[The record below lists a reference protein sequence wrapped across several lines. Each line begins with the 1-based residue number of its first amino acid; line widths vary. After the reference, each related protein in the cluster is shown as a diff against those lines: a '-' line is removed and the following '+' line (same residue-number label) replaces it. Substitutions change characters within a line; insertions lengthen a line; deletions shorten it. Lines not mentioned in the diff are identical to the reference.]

1 MRKFILTMALIL
13 GIGVSVN
20 AQRIATENSN
30 AFDNIGIGLTGGVST
45 PLDFNSVFPVNPNV
59 GLKITKDFTPAFG
72 IQIEGLA
79 FLNDNHFTDLKTT
92 VKATNVSL
100 LGAINLSNAL
110 FGYRGTPRTFEVS
123 PVAGI
128 GWLHEWNTSV
138 NSLSSKT
145 GIDFAFNLGKAK
157 AHSIV
162 LTPAIY
168 WNLNSLKKIQFNK
181 NHAQLALNLTYIY
194 HFKTSNGT
202 HHFKTYDISAME
214 SEINYLRGR
223 VDELENK
230 PIPVATNAVAAVE
243 AKTVEKVVLAESQWY
258 IQFAKSSSALTDEAK
273 EVLDKVSAEAVDI
286 VGTASPEGSAEF
298 NQALSEKRAAVVAD
312 YLTKRGI
319 KVNSWIGKGSTGDSS
334 NRLAIISV
342 VK

>member
-1 MRKFILTMALIL
+1 MKKIILTLTLIF
-13 GIGVSVN
+13 GIGVCAS
-20 AQRIATENSN
+20 AQKIATENSN

-45 PLDFNSVFPVNPNV
+45 PLDFNSIFPLNTNV

-72 IQIEGLA
+72 LQVEGLA
-79 FLNDNHFTDLKTT
+79 FLNDNHFSDLKTT

-100 LGAINLSNAL
+100 LAGINLSNAI
-110 FGYRGTPRTFEVS
+110 FGYKGTPRVFEVT

-128 GWLHEWNTSV
+128 GWLHEWNTSA
-138 NSLSSKT
+138 NSLTSKT
-145 GIDFAFNLGKAK
+145 GVDLAFNLGKNK

-168 WNLNSLKKIQFNK
+168 WNLHSLSQIQFNK
-181 NHAQLALNLTYIY
+181 NHAQLALNLSYVY

-202 HHFKTYDISAME
+202 HHFKTYDIGAME
-214 SEINYLRGR
+214 NEISYLRGR

-230 PIPVATNAVAAVE
+230 PLPTNAVAVATAPE
-243 AKTVEKVVLAESQWY
+243 TKIVEKVVAVESQWY
-258 IQFAKSSSALTDEAK
+258 VQFAKGSSALTESAK
-273 EVLDKVSAEAVDI
+273 ETLDKVSGVVDI

-312 YLTKRGI
+312 YLTARGV
-319 KVNSWIGKGSTGDSS
+319 KVNSWVGKGSTGDSS
-334 NRLAIISV
+334 NRLAIVSV

>member
-1 MRKFILTMALIL
+1 MRKFILTLTLIF
-13 GIGVSVN
+13 GIGVCVN
-20 AQRIATENSN
+20 AQKIATENSN
-30 AFDNIGIGLTGGVST
+30 AFDNVGIGLTGGIST
-45 PLDFNSVFPVNPNV
+45 PLDFNSMFPVNPNV
-59 GLKITKDFTPAFG
+59 GLKITKDFTPTFG

-79 FLNDNHFTDLKTT
+79 FLNDNHFADLKTT
-92 VKATNVSL
+92 IKATNVSL
-100 LGAINLSNAL
+100 LGAINLTNAL
-110 FGYRGTPRTFEVS
+110 FGYKGTPRVFEVS
-123 PVAGI
+123 PVVGL
-128 GWLHEWNTSV
+128 GWLHEWNTSS

-168 WNLNSLKKIQFNK
+168 WNLNSLKEIQFNK

-223 VDELENK
+223 VDELEKK
-230 PIPVATNAVAAVE
+230 PLETNAVASIE
-243 AKTVEKVVLAESQWY
+243 TKTIEKVVLKESQWY
-258 IQFAKSSSALTDEAK
+258 VQFSKGSSVLTDEAK
-273 EVLDKVSAEAVDI
+273 EILDKVSAEVVDI
-286 VGTASPEGSAEF
+286 VGTASPEGSPEF
-298 NQALSEKRAAVVAD
+298 NQALSEKRAATVAD
-312 YLTKRGI
+312 YLTGHGV
-319 KVNSWIGKGSTGDSS
+319 KVNSWVGKGSTGDSS
-334 NRLAIISV
+334 NRLAIVSV